1 MWFDVWYYLLGSL
14 FALFPFNVLILRRS
28 PCTAFGIAECFN
40 MCHGQGSGLGILTFD
55 MRMGWLVYLH
65 VNYAYVIL
73 MIASTTAAL
82 LGWKPLIR
90 RSLQQ
95 VQQGGRADFE
105 QKITCCADDTHVRRQ
120 KCMQTLVFMVQTHH
134 GNGCYVFLILS
145 YPA

>member
-40 MCHGQGSGLGILTFD
+40 MRHGQGSGLGILTFD
-55 MRMGWLVYLH
+55 MRMGWLVCLY

-95 VQQGGRADFE
+95 VQ
-105 QKITCCADDTHVRRQ
+105 
-120 KCMQTLVFMVQTHH
+120 
-134 GNGCYVFLILS
+134 
-145 YPA
+145 